1 MTARLISAFSSQWE
15 ALRSNEFR
23 RTTEVVA
30 KHINL
35 LGMCGSSKRWM
46 VGMPCWRGVR
56 CVCFRFA
63 LSLQIGTNTHSALIH
78 PRQHH
83 PVDSLS
89 RASLINRSPPGV
101 CEAEPEGVLSPLVTF
116 NVPSFVFGIE
126 PIQVIDG

>member
-35 LGMCGSSKRWM
+35 LGMCGSNKLWM
-46 VGMPCWRGVR
+46 VGVPCWKDVS
-56 CVCFRFA
+56 CA
-63 LSLQIGTNTHSALIH
+63 LSLLPYALPPHPKDNTHTH
-78 PRQHH
+78 T
-83 PVDSLS
+83 
-89 RASLINRSPPGV
+89 PPHQPTDQTGV

-126 PIQVIDG
+126 PIQVIDD